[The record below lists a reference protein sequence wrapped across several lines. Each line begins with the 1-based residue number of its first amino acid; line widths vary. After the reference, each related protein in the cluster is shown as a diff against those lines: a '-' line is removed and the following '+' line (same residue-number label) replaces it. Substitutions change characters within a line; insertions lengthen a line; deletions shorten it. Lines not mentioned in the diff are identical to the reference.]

1 MSAFGIQS
9 TAPAAYLPPAP
20 SYASRAKA
28 SEKEQ
33 LKAEEAPPKYET
45 IVVTIPTI
53 EEKPQNTDNSQVV
66 NLEPARSTIETHSN
80 SETLSMPDGWMLV
93 APGAMEFA
101 PKRDASSISQYFS
114 YHYLTEGLSK
124 NFQTFKENLF
134 AKKDQ
139 LAGLTNSYEKI
150 EGSWIKNRYFPE
162 FVSKSKEIADKAIP
176 IFVAGKFAVED
187 AKAGKGSYEE
197 ITTIKSSLE
206 QLLLRIKRFEQENPT
221 PDYAVW
227 DNKIFPMLLVGATLS
242 GLLAAPVGI
251 SITLAGLAFTIKAA
265 TTILTKQEAVKTENI
280 RKIRERYLEPLSY
293 DLIERINEMPN
304 PVSGAQPVTTQVFT
318 EATAKTQ
325 DAVKKAETEAA
336 QAKEEAKETRK
347 ELAEFKNLFIDFMQ
361 RQENSKAVVD
371 GA

>member
-1 MSAFGIQS
+1 MSGS
-9 TAPAAYLPPAP
+9 TMGMRPTAPVSFTPRAFTPLPI
-20 SYASRAKA
+20 K
-28 SEKEQ
+28 KEP
-33 LKAEEAPPKYET
+33 LKAEAAPPRYET

-53 EEKPQNTDNSQVV
+53 EEKQPNLDHSQTVD
-66 NLEPARSTIETHSN
+66 LEPTRSTIDAHSN
-80 SETLSMPDGWMLV
+80 SETLNTPDDGWTLV
-93 APGAMEFA
+93 APGAMDFV
-101 PKRDASSISQYFS
+101 PKRDATSISQYFS

-134 AKKDQ
+134 TKKDQ
-139 LAGLTNSYEKI
+139 LAGLTNSYKKI

-162 FVSKSKEIADKAIP
+162 FVSRSKEIADKAIP

-187 AKAGKGSYEE
+187 AKAGKGSYEGM
-197 ITTIKSSLE
+197 TTIKSSLE
-206 QLLLRIKRFEQENPT
+206 QLLLKIKRFEQENPT

-251 SITLAGLAFTIKAA
+251 SIALAGLAFTIKAA
-265 TTILTKQEAVKTENI
+265 TTILAKQEAVKTENI

-304 PVSGAQPVTTQVFT
+304 PVGGSQPVSTQVFT

-325 DAVKKAETEAA
+325 DAVKKAEEEAA
-336 QAKEEAKETRK
+336 KARKAAEDSQNEVK
-347 ELAEFKNLFIDFMQ
+347 ELKDLFINFMQ
-361 RQENSKAVVD
+361 RQENNTAMERK
-371 GA
+371 G